1 MAGTDQTFNVS
12 YAKDAEFKGDGPRA
26 FFEYRD
32 LGMGAATG
40 GRYHAQV
47 IRARESCAGTGAH
60 THDLDFQMVYVLKGW
75 VRFDYEGQGEVRLG
89 PGDSVLQPP
98 GHRPQPAGMLRGLRA
113 DRDHL
118 AGRVRD
124 PSGVSGAAARA
135 ALTR

>member
-98 GHRPQPAGMLRGLRA
+98 GIVHNLLECSEDCELIEITSPAEFGTHPA
-113 DRDHL
+113 
-118 AGRVRD
+118 
-124 PSGVSGAAARA
+124 
-135 ALTR
+135 

>member
-12 YAKDAEFKGDGPRA
+12 YAKDAEFKCDGPRA

-32 LGMGAATG
+32 LGMGKATG

-98 GHRPQPAGMLRGLRA
+98 CIVHNLLECSEDCELIEITSPADFGT
-113 DRDHL
+113 HP
-118 AGRVRD
+118 V
-124 PSGVSGAAARA
+124 
-135 ALTR
+135 